1 MVSLNQIQDFYPI
14 ISGALG
20 GAASSGLF
28 KGPIQTLQDWWYVNY
43 GYNISTQAALL
54 KGKQD
59 AAVEQLKNDILK
71 EAASIPPEN
80 VQQPNL
86 KILGP
91 SLEASRY
98 YIEEEE
104 LRKMFAKI
112 IASSL
117 DNRKNNTIH
126 TSFVEIIKQ
135 LDTLDSRIL

>member
-1 MVSLNQIQDFYPI
+1 MVDLNQIQDFFPI

-54 KGKQD
+54 KGKQE

-71 EAASIPPEN
+71 EAVNIPPEN

-98 YIEEEE
+98 YIC
-104 LRKMFAKI
+104 L
-112 IASSL
+112 L
-117 DNRKNNTIH
+117 Y
-126 TSFVEIIKQ
+126 TSPSPR
-135 LDTLDSRIL
+135 DS